1 MKKMKKLFTLALALL
16 CGMGAMADD
25 YTGHLILVRG
35 GETIQ
40 DQEKVATLT
49 RLDNGQYTLSVDNL
63 TYEAAGMGIGNV
75 VIDSIDAV
83 GNPDQPG
90 VTDLGVAKS
99 IRISSGTISGFPV
112 WVGPRLGAVPIEL
125 EGKVA
130 AGQLY
135 FKVKAE
141 ASFYGTDFKGDF
153 ILAMWM
159 TSFPLVPLALR
170 KPPRP
175 PRCAP
180 LPLTISAVAR
190 SVRRARDRSMSSA

>member
-1 MKKMKKLFTLALALL
+1 MKKLFTLALALL

-25 YTGHLILVRG
+25 YTGHLVLVRG

-112 WVGPRLGAVPIEL
+112 WVSASWCRAYRAGGQGGCWSALFQGEGRSLVLLAPISRAIL
-125 EGKVA
+125 
-130 AGQLY
+130 
-135 FKVKAE
+135 
-141 ASFYGTDFKGDF
+141 S
-153 ILAMWM
+153 LAMWM

-190 SVRRARDRSMSSA
+190 SVRRARARPM

>member
-25 YTGHLILVRG
+25 YTGHLVLVRG

-99 IRISSGTISGFPV
+99 IRARSRAFPSG
-112 WVGPRLGAVPIEL
+112 WVRV
-125 EGKVA
+125 
-130 AGQLY
+130 
-135 FKVKAE
+135 
-141 ASFYGTDFKGDF
+141 
-153 ILAMWM
+153 
-159 TSFPLVPLALR
+159 LVPCL
-170 KPPRP
+170 
-175 PRCAP
+175 
-180 LPLTISAVAR
+180 S
-190 SVRRARDRSMSSA
+190 SWRARWLVSSISR